1 MREDVALYNS
11 KKEKLL
17 FQAVGCKMFR
27 IAELSNGHM
36 VNKNRSTI

>member
-1 MREDVALYNS
+1 MREDVAFDNS

-17 FQAVGCKMFR
+17 FQAVGCKVFR

-36 VNKNRSTI
+36 VNKSRLTI